1 MLKKKRGIRDA
12 ARSLQLMSHK
22 LWRHERRCRF
32 WCSGWWWQRGMS
44 ESKLRTGILCSS
56 LEAPRSPQSLKPQA
70 VARTDRRSP
79 QPGAAGYVSRIKLR
93 RLSIRTVFPNLL
105 GTLSNAADSTRSCVE
120 QSGLLHHLPSLSD
133 LSLTCQMQA
142 ANCAMTDVR

>member
-22 LWRHERRCRF
+22 LWRHVSVVVQWVVVAKGDERIKVANWHFMFKPR
-32 WCSGWWWQRGMS
+32 S
-44 ESKLRTGILCSS
+44 
-56 LEAPRSPQSLKPQA
+56 PRSPQSLKPQT

-105 GTLSNAADSTRSCVE
+105 GTLSDAADSTRSCVE
-120 QSGLLHHLPSLSD
+120 QSGLLHHLPSLSN